1 MDRYRPHMRRLEVC
15 VHVCVSA
22 CMCVRSVG
30 CELWVRCACTISGL
44 LQLQLAHI
52 GLFCLYSTYIDLVC
66 PYSRYLLQKRPVFG
80 EETCDRGKKE
90 PAPASSCACA
100 RLQTL
105 TRHWLLSTSSLSL
118 SLLHLSPCVSPHT
131 SSSPPPSLPLP
142 LPLPDRAL
150 CLPTF
155 SHFLI
160 VNKTS
165 LIEWG
170 YRTVMLGHECPA
182 AVSP

>member
-118 SLLHLSPCVSPHT
+118 SAAPLPLRFPSHLLLSASFFSSSS
-131 SSSPPPSLPLP
+131 SSSPRQGLVLTDLQSLL
-142 LPLPDRAL
+142 D
-150 CLPTF
+150 CQ
-155 SHFLI
+155 
-160 VNKTS
+160 
-165 LIEWG
+165 
-170 YRTVMLGHECPA
+170 
-182 AVSP
+182 